1 MKDNFSS
8 NVLHLED
15 DVNRL
20 DEEYGLW
27 LDEVCAKFSEAD
39 MDKHMNSLEQEYE
52 HKRAQAQSETGG
64 TL

>member
-1 MKDNFSS
+1 MKNNFSS
-8 NVLHLED
+8 NVIHLED

-20 DEEYGLW
+20 DEEYDRW
-27 LDEVCAKFSEAD
+27 LDTIYARFSEAD
-39 MDKHMNSLEQEYE
+39 MDKHMNSLEQEYM